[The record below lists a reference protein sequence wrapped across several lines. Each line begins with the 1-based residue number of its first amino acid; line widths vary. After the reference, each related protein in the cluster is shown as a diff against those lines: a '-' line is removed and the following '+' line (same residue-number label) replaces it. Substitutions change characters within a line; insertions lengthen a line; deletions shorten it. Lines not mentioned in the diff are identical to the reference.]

1 LLQPA
6 WSKGL
11 GIYPYSRFRGAR
23 HYAIHLLMDDRA
35 TSKTLTLKVIDGLY
49 VEAMVLSDEAR
60 SYFDGYGRTER
71 DALPPLD
78 RVSFACES
86 MKVTTRLM
94 HVVAWL
100 IGQRARLLDPGSF
113 ATQPKLGMADEV
125 DAALLDKLPP
135 DAARLGTTS
144 QDLYDRVARIDTG
157 IRQPGWFAAGAVRR
171 MQRDLERYF

>member
-1 LLQPA
+1 MHD
-6 WSKGL
+6 G
-11 GIYPYSRFRGAR
+11 
-23 HYAIHLLMDDRA
+23 A

-49 VEAMVLSDEAR
+49 MEAMILSDEAR
-60 SYFDGYGRTER
+60 SYFDGYGRAER

-113 ATQPKLGMADEV
+113 ASQPKLGMADEV
-125 DAALLDKLPP
+125 DADVQDRMPP
-135 DAARLGTTS
+135 DASRLCSAS
-144 QDLYDRVARIDTG
+144 QDLYDRVARIDAG
-157 IRQPGWFAAGAVRR
+157 IRQPAWFAAGAVRR